1 MITKAFVPINFFQYE
16 LIRLAQRQI
25 QILDNS
31 EHLAHYLFVQFC
43 IGGISHVLLLYG
55 RVYKGCI
62 MMLTITLVII
72 HTDTF
77 CKYEFYSFFTYPFA
91 KMDEFRGI
99 ARKKGNKFLQAAKVL
114 KISIFHFPVRQQTHL
129 KFCVDV

>member
-1 MITKAFVPINFFQYE
+1 M
-16 LIRLAQRQI
+16 
-25 QILDNS
+25 
-31 EHLAHYLFVQFC
+31 

-99 ARKKGNKFLQAAKVL
+99 ARKKGNKFLQAQKY
-114 KISIFHFPVRQQTHL
+114 
-129 KFCVDV
+129 